1 MKKYK
6 IIENQFPTGIS
17 TSILNKDT
25 GIICPQCKGNKEYDQ
40 FLKDVK
46 EQGIDIVEGE
56 DVVTVVTEEYATAR
70 RKAYGAIEDQLDKI
84 YHKGLD
90 VWKSDILAIKDAI
103 PKTQEY
109 VTSISVKSVPDWVQT
124 EADNYS
130 P

>member
-6 IIENQFPTGIS
+6 IIEIELPTGIS

-25 GIICPQCKGNKEYDQ
+25 GVICPQCRGNKEYDQ
-40 FLKDVK
+40 FLKDLK

-70 RKAYGAIEDQLDKI
+70 RKAYGTIEDQLDKI

-124 EADNYS
+124 EADKYS

>member
-1 MKKYK
+1 MANYK
-6 IIENQFPTGIS
+6 ILENPTPNGIC

-25 GIICPQCKGNKEYDQ
+25 GVICPHCKENTEYNQ
-40 FLKDVK
+40 FIRDVK
-46 EQGIDIVEGE
+46 EQGIGIVEGE
-56 DVVTVVTEEYATAR
+56 DDVTVVTEDYAVAR
-70 RKAYGAIEDQLDKI
+70 RKAYGPIEDQLDKI

-109 VTSISVKSVPDWVQT
+109 VTSISVKSVPDWVQS
-124 EADNYS
+124 EADAYS

>member
-1 MKKYK
+1 MYK
-6 IIENQFPTGIS
+6 IIND
-17 TSILNKDT
+17 K
-25 GIICPQCKGNKEYDQ
+25 IIQKGNIFFPRNELNSDYLQ

-56 DVVTVVTEEYATAR
+56 DIITVVTEDYAIAR
-70 RKAYGAIEDQLDKI
+70 KKAYGPIEDQLDKI

-90 VWKSDILAIKDAI
+90 AWKSDILAIKDAI

-109 VTSISVKSVPDWVQT
+109 VTSISVKSLPDWVQT
-124 EADNYS
+124 EADKYS

>member
-1 MKKYK
+1 M
-6 IIENQFPTGIS
+6 
-17 TSILNKDT
+17 
-25 GIICPQCKGNKEYDQ
+25 
-40 FLKDVK
+40 
-46 EQGIDIVEGE
+46 
-56 DVVTVVTEEYATAR
+56 
-70 RKAYGAIEDQLDKI
+70 DKI

-124 EADNYS
+124 EVDKYS

>member
-1 MKKYK
+1 MANYK
-6 IIENQFPTGIS
+6 ILENPTPNGIS

-70 RKAYGAIEDQLDKI
+70 RKAYGPIEDQLDKI

>member
-1 MKKYK
+1 MYK
-6 IIENQFPTGIS
+6 IIND
-17 TSILNKDT
+17 K
-25 GIICPQCKGNKEYDQ
+25 IIQKGNTFIPRNELNSEYLQ

-56 DVVTVVTEEYATAR
+56 DIITVVTEDYAIAR
-70 RKAYGAIEDQLDKI
+70 KKAYGPIEDQLDKI

-90 VWKSDILAIKDAI
+90 AWKSDILAIKDAI

-109 VTSISVKSVPDWVQT
+109 VASISVKSVPDWVQT
-124 EADNYS
+124 EADKYS

>member
-6 IIENQFPTGIS
+6 IIENEFPTGIS

-70 RKAYGAIEDQLDKI
+70 KKAYGPIEDQLDKI

-124 EADNYS
+124 EADKYS

>member
-6 IIENQFPTGIS
+6 IIENEFPTGIS

-25 GIICPQCKGNKEYDQ
+25 GVICPQCRGNKEYDQ

-70 RKAYGAIEDQLDKI
+70 RKAYGPIEDQLDKI

-103 PKTQEY
+103 PKTQERT
-109 VTSISVKSVPDWVQT
+109 TSVGPVPDWVQT
-124 EADNYS
+124 EADKYS

>member
-1 MKKYK
+1 MYK
-6 IIENQFPTGIS
+6 IIIS
-17 TSILNKDT
+17 DLGDESIKRISDGAFIPRYSDNTDY
-25 GIICPQCKGNKEYDQ
+25 QQ

-46 EQGIDIVEGE
+46 EQGIDIVEGA
-56 DVVTVVTEEYATAR
+56 DVVTVVTEDYAIAR
-70 RKAYGAIEDQLDKI
+70 KKAYGTIEDQLDKI

-90 VWKSDILAIKDAI
+90 AWKSDILAIKDAI

-124 EADNYS
+124 EADKYS

>member
-6 IIENQFPTGIS
+6 IIENEFPTGIS

-70 RKAYGAIEDQLDKI
+70 KKAYGAIEDQLDKI